1 LNHFKGVLL
10 HIGVEKGQTAPVDSI
25 LAILGEKG
33 EDVSEL
39 IIKIEYE
46 RKVDLHAKKVLEDFQ
61 NSKRIEKSTTLSQNE
76 AEEKFTKRLSEK
88 EALQSHNPSSIT
100 EDTEYVSEVGD
111 FFS

>member
-1 LNHFKGVLL
+1 
-10 HIGVEKGQTAPVDSI
+10 QTAPVDSI